1 MEVSEFELNLV
12 RQHCRGRRTYKNP
25 NEDYGDVMMMT
36 VKMMVENAG
45 PEHTKTLIQNLNED
59 EDDDDE
65 SEDDGGVQGALN
77 IQKPRY
83 KTRMKMTMMTMMIKT
98 TRCARA

>member
-12 RQHCRGRRTYKNP
+12 RQRCRGRRTYKNP

-45 PEHTKTLIQNLNED
+45 PEHTKTLIQNPNED
-59 EDDDDE
+59 DNDDK
-65 SEDDGGVQGALN
+65 N
-77 IQKPRY
+77 N
-83 KTRMKMTMMTMMIKT
+83 KM
-98 TRCARA
+98 R